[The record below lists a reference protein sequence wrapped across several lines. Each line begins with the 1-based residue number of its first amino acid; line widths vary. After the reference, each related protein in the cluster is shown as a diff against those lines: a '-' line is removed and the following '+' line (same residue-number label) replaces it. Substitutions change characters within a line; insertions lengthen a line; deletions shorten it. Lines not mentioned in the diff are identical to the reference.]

1 MLNLLEY
8 PPLFFFSLLL
18 VIAAIIIYF
27 TYSFKVLK
35 VVENKKLNLIYSK
48 IEAEKKIAKEF
59 KNSDNDVVVFNN
71 KTQIKLQKIKV
82 GILNIDFT
90 LRELYT

>member
-35 VVENKKLNLIYSK
+35 VVENKRLNLIYSK
-48 IEAEKKIAKEF
+48 IESEKKIAKEF